1 MPTPYPRPAAAHAHH
16 AAAHRTELAH
26 HLLVR
31 ASAGL
36 IALRKDTRGRTVFV
50 DGEAAPMAYTLS
62 VSVFHAL
69 GWLVWWRDLAPS
81 DPTAWWC
88 CHLSETGE
96 TVLATWD
103 AQLRKAATA

>member
-1 MPTPYPRPAAAHAHH
+1 MTTPYPPTTNRADHRRAPQ
-16 AAAHRTELAH
+16 RTELLH

-36 IALRKDTRGRTVFV
+36 VARRHDGHANTVFV
-50 DGEAAPMAYTLS
+50 DGEAAPMVYALS

-69 GWLVWWRDLAPS
+69 GWLQWWRDPCSCNPA
-81 DPTAWWC
+81 TWWC
-88 CHLSETGE
+88 CCLTPAGE